1 MHCLM
6 APSIW
11 MLSTAD
17 IQIYKTVLTFVQ
29 SHFFVLTGSSALC
42 GTVKSIQSFIIII
55 IIIIVVIIELRVLST
70 IVHITFWVRQLSR
83 LA

>member
-55 IIIIVVIIELRVLST
+55 IIIVVIIELRVLST